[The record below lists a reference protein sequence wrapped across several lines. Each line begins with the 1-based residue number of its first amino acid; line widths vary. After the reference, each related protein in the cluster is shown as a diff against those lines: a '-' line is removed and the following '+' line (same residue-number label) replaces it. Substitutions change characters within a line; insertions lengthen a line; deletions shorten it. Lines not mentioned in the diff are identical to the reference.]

1 MKINRLSIIGSYK
14 NVQSVLFLSNNNY
27 TALVGANGSG
37 KSNWV
42 EVLASI
48 LVHLLDDIVPD
59 FGYRFLMDGEKEV
72 SYKDGELKYLQEG
85 NEINRND
92 IDLPQRLIACYS
104 GEDSRLWDNIL
115 MKSYSKYFRSSSI
128 TKMEEPKCLYLN
140 RYHWAIALITLLCSD
155 DQKVKDFVKELW
167 GKEIPLNQIRVKI
180 DVDDKAQGYKDSV
193 FQKLLDQI
201 KSEENLYMSHI
212 ASFDINMAGQTNL
225 ASCRR
230 MYYLLYALSM
240 PVPNEKK
247 GIGMQKSITNIEITS
262 DDGISLTSMSEG
274 HKKRILIM
282 LMTRI
287 LGDDH
292 TVYLI
297 DEPDAHVDVGAK
309 KSILELIENATGQII
324 ITTHSPLMTSNMN
337 PDSVQTVDDGFVR
350 QDEWKKILNHLSA
363 DQVANVENFL
373 FTFNRKVIITEG
385 KDDINYI
392 RQATKVLA
400 QAHPDLKKLN
410 KVASFGQGGTG
421 NTEFFVENNL
431 LPIIGFFKKVVFLF
445 DNDEAGRKGYEELK
459 KQIRK
464 NHVMSGKVSGIL
476 YADDY
481 TRAMTHD
488 FLIEDFF
495 PSSCYQGK
503 GTVPNYSFTGYPPFY
518 EMKKMNNSAAQIKGY
533 IERHYKDS
541 DFDDRVYAKFL
552 PLLNKLI
559 TELGL

>member
-1 MKINRLSIIGSYK
+1 M
-14 NVQSVLFLSNNNY
+14 
-27 TALVGANGSG
+27 
-37 KSNWV
+37 
-42 EVLASI
+42 ASI
-48 LVHLLDDIVPD
+48 LVHLLDDIAPD
-59 FGYRFLMDGEKEV
+59 FGYRFIMDGEKEV
-72 SYKDGELKYLQEG
+72 SYKDGVLKYLYEG
-85 NEINRND
+85 NEINKND

-115 MKSYSKYFRSSSI
+115 IKSYSKYFRNSSI

-140 RYHWAIALITLLCSD
+140 RYHWAIALIALLCSE
-155 DQKVKDFVKELW
+155 DQTVKEFVKELW
-167 GKEIPLNQIRVKI
+167 GKDIPLNQIRVKI
-180 DVDDKAQGYKDSV
+180 SIDDYVQGYKDPV
-193 FQKLLDQI
+193 FKKLLGQI
-201 KSEENLYMSHI
+201 RSEENLYMSHI
-212 ASFDINMAGQTNL
+212 ASFDINMAGQSNL
-225 ASCRR
+225 DSCRR

-240 PVPNEKK
+240 PVPNERK
-247 GIGMQKSITNIEITS
+247 GIGMQKAITDIKIST
-262 DDGISLTSMSEG
+262 DDGLSLSSMSEG

-309 KSILELIENATGQII
+309 KSILELIEGATGQTI

-350 QDEWKKILNHLSA
+350 SDEWKKILNHLSA

-392 RQATKVLA
+392 RQAIKVLA
-400 QAHPDLKKLN
+400 PAHPNLNKLN

-421 NTEFFVENNL
+421 NTKFFVENNL
-431 LPIIGFFKKVVFLF
+431 LPVINFFEKVVFLF
-445 DNDEAGRKGYEELK
+445 DNDDAGRKGYEELK
-459 KQIRK
+459 TQINK
-464 NHVMSGKVSGIL
+464 NRALAGKVSGIL

-481 TRAMTHD
+481 TREMTHD
-488 FLIEDFF
+488 FLVEDFF

-503 GTVPNYSFTGYPPFY
+503 EDVPNYTFTGYPPYY
-518 EMKKMNNSAAQIKGY
+518 EMMKMNNAASQIKGY
-533 IERHYKDS
+533 IERHYKKS
-541 DFDDRVYAKFL
+541 DFDNKVYSKFL
-552 PLLNKLI
+552 PLLNKII
-559 TELGL
+559 TDLGL